1 MSQALDR
8 TRQLLADRARRTQS
22 QHLRTILSVSKAEPE
37 LSLEIIGGYLLS
49 GIDSVRY
56 AASLTPTK
64 VWNPEVDTASYDAGL
79 GRAWLFVNATRQPT
93 RVLIRHDNSGHPR
106 PLIAGARV
114 RCVGTVT
121 LTYSGTNFT
130 AYTFGGF

>member
-1 MSQALDR
+1 VDKLDELR
-8 TRQLLADRARRTQS
+8 RDVAKLMARVAQRPLSTRRGGGTSA
-22 QHLRTILSVSKAEPE
+22 E

-49 GIDSVRY
+49 GIDCVRY

-79 GRAWLFVNATRQPT
+79 GRAWLFINATRQPT

>member
-1 MSQALDR
+1 MARVAQRPLS
-8 TRQLLADRARRTQS
+8 TRRGGGISA
-22 QHLRTILSVSKAEPE
+22 E

-79 GRAWLFVNATRQPT
+79 GRAWLFINATRQPT